1 MAKNRVIYQSEALYA
16 GPSPATGAHVD
27 GTVKELQRVQNANY
41 SFNIDRQDVN
51 QFGELAAIDRIILSA
66 PTVSLDFQYL
76 LANFVNESRLGF
88 TMSTVVSNNIS
99 YVSCISGILNKTQDE
114 RNYFIRTV
122 AEGSDAKN
130 VLSGAATQSTIGIG
144 NAFLTSYSAEASVG
158 NFPTV
163 SIAVEAL
170 NMKVDNTVTGFGGLG
185 NTIPA
190 VNPTDGA
197 SSTQTYKLPTFTGQ
211 AGIDSVSVLR
221 PGDITFSLVKNADTA
236 LPGDYFGASVSDAKI
251 QSFNLAF
258 DLSRTPIEK
267 LGSKFAFSRE
277 IDFPVEVTFSID
289 ALVGDLSTGSLT
301 EIVNMD
307 SNYDLTVN
315 VKHPTTAATQIHYH
329 IKKAKLTSQ
338 EFSSS
343 IGDNKNVSLSWTAQI
358 GGPGQADVGLFMSGV
373 ST

>member
-16 GPSPATGAHVD
+16 GPSPATGAHID
-27 GTVKELQRVQNANY
+27 GSIKELQRVQNANY

-51 QFGELAAIDRIILSA
+51 QFGELAAIDRIILNA

-76 LANFVNESRLGF
+76 LANLVNENRLGF
-88 TMSTVVSNNIS
+88 TMSNSVG

-130 VLSGAATQSTIGIG
+130 VLSGVATQSTIGIG
-144 NAFLTSYSAEASVG
+144 NAFLTSYSTEASVG

-170 NMKVDNTVTGFGGLG
+170 NMKVDNSVTS
-185 NTIPA
+185 NIPA
-190 VNPTDGA
+190 VNPTDGV
-197 SSTQTYKLPTFTGQ
+197 SSALTYKLPTFTGQ

-236 LPGDYFGASVSDAKI
+236 LPGDYFGSSVSDAKI

-301 EIVNMD
+301 EMINLD

-315 VKHPTTAATQIHYH
+315 IKHPTTAATQIQYH
-329 IKKAKLTSQ
+329 IKKAKLISQ

-343 IGDNKNVSLSWTAQI
+343 IGDNKNVTLSWSAQV

-373 ST
+373 SS

>member
-27 GTVKELQRVQNANY
+27 GSIKELQRVQNANY

-51 QFGELAAIDRIILSA
+51 QFGELAAIDRIILTA

-76 LANFVNESRLGF
+76 LANLVNESRLGF
-88 TMSTVVSNNIS
+88 TMSTSAG

-130 VLSGAATQSTIGIG
+130 VLSGVATQSTIGIG
-144 NAFLTSYSAEASVG
+144 NAFLTSYSTEASVG

-170 NMKVDNTVTGFGGLG
+170 NMKVDNSVTS
-185 NTIPA
+185 NIPA
-190 VNPTDGA
+190 VNPVDGV
-197 SSTQTYKLPTFTGQ
+197 SSALTYKLPTFTGQ

-221 PGDITFSLVKNADTA
+221 PGDITFSFVKNADTA
-236 LPGDYFGASVSDAKI
+236 LPGDYFGSSVSDAKI

-301 EIVNMD
+301 EIVNID

-315 VKHPTTAATQIHYH
+315 IKHPTTAATQIQYH

-343 IGDNKNVSLSWTAQI
+343 IGDNKNVTLNWSAQV

-373 ST
+373 SS

>member
-1 MAKNRVIYQSEALYA
+1 MSKNRVIYQSEALYA

-27 GTVKELQRVQNANY
+27 GSIKELQRVQNANY

-51 QFGELAAIDRIILSA
+51 QFGELAAIDRIILTA

-76 LANFVNESRLGF
+76 LANLVNESRLGF

-170 NMKVDNTVTGFGGLG
+170 NMKVDNLVSG
-185 NTIPA
+185 NIPA
-190 VNPTDGA
+190 VNPVDGV

-315 VKHPTTAATQIHYH
+315 IKHPTTAATQIHYH

-343 IGDNKNVSLSWTAQI
+343 IGDNKNVTLNWSAQV

-373 ST
+373 SS